1 MLTRAKGETLA
12 HILNGVLNRP
22 VRDALLLHQALAE
35 TSKDRAE
42 LLMSRLIRYHW
53 EPKHL
58 ELVKAEYRNRYKSR
72 LEVDIKEG
80 TKGEFS
86 DFCLALCHGATR

>member
-1 MLTRAKGETLA
+1 M
-12 HILNGVLNRP
+12 NGVLNKP

-58 ELVKAEYRNRYKSR
+58 EKVKAEYKNRYGTR
-72 LEVDIKEG
+72 LERDIDEG
-80 TKGEFS
+80 TKGEFGE
-86 DFCLALCHGATR
+86 FCQALCTGAIR

>member
-1 MLTRAKGETLA
+1 MLNK
-12 HILNGVLNRP
+12 P

-53 EPKHL
+53 DRKHM
-58 ELVKAEYRNRYKSR
+58 EKVKLEYRNRYKTM
-72 LEVDIKEG
+72 LEDDIKQAF
-80 TKGEFS
+80 TRSDFGEF
-86 DFCLALCHGATR
+86 CIALCEGATR

>member
-1 MLTRAKGETLA
+1 MLNK
-12 HILNGVLNRP
+12 P

-53 EPKHL
+53 DPKHMEKVKL
-58 ELVKAEYRNRYKSR
+58 EYQNRYKTR
-72 LEVDIKEG
+72 LEDDIRLGFK
-80 TKGEFS
+80 S
-86 DFCLALCHGATR
+86 DFGDFCIALCEGATR